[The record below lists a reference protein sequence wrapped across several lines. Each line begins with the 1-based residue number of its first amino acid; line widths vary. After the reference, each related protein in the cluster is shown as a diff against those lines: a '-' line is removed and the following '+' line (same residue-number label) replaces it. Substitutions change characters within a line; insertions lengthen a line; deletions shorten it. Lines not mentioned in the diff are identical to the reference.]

1 MLLLSLTVVR
11 IASVQLSDS
20 VLRLLLWMVRQKLR
34 LVSSKHSTGL
44 FVQDGFCGLGG
55 HVHTLCWPLSQS
67 GSALQEGEADSCQV
81 SSQLRMEPSQRH
93 FCQIRAEAGFPVGHI
108 QGCGHPWMSKTA
120 LSLTRLGPA
129 CLAQEP
135 RFLTWRLGPP
145 REEVEAAKPIKAY
158 SRAGSAPLLPYSIH
172 PSSYRNLPDSR
183 G

>member
-1 MLLLSLTVVR
+1 MR

-44 FVQDGFCGLGG
+44 FVQDGFHGLGG

-93 FCQIRAEAGFPVGHI
+93 FCQIRAEAGFPVG
-108 QGCGHPWMSKTA
+108 WMSKTA

-158 SRAGSAPLLPYSIH
+158 SRAGSASLLPYSIH
-172 PSSYRNLPDSR
+172 PRSYRNLPDSR